1 MDEAHEHAVKLEA
14 PGEAGEI
21 ARRVRRTEL
30 AIGAHERPPA
40 HPPTL
45 TPATAPSA
53 RCTVAPAAMG
63 SRPDWPPHIL
73 DDQRPDRALNRVRP
87 A

>member
-30 AIGAHERPPA
+30 AIGAHERRQLIRLHLLRLPLLLPG
-40 HPPTL
+40 
-45 TPATAPSA
+45 APWPRPLWAAVPIGRRTYSTTNA
-53 RCTVAPAAMG
+53 RIA
-63 SRPDWPPHIL
+63 R
-73 DDQRPDRALNRVRP
+73 
-87 A
+87 